1 MKKAVEKTEIAKVI
15 AKGVLGAIPLA
26 GPLIAEIIG
35 AIIPNQREERLVKL
49 IESLAKKLEHVE
61 EDQISQK
68 IKTPESID
76 LLEDGF
82 IQATRALTK
91 DRTDYIAALLKN
103 SLTNEELEHIE
114 YKRLLALLGELNDA
128 EIIILIS
135 YSYNWFMR
143 EDPEATE
150 FLNKHDDL
158 LTEPILYMSATQIEQ
173 DKNTLFHTHRIHL
186 VNLGL
191 LKYRYKRP
199 RKGELP
205 EFDEKTGTM
214 KIQGYE
220 ITSLGRLLLRNIDL
234 EKDQDSSI

>member
-1 MKKAVEKTEIAKVI
+1 MKKTGEKTEIAKVL

-26 GPLIAEIIG
+26 GPLMAEIIG
-35 AIIPNQREERLVKL
+35 AIIPNQREERLIKL
-49 IESLAKKLEHVE
+49 VESLDRKLEHVE
-61 EDQISQK
+61 EEQINQK

-82 IQATRALTK
+82 IQATRALTE
-91 DRTDYIAALLKN
+91 DRTGYIAALLKN

-114 YKRLLALLGELNDA
+114 YKRLLTLLGQLNDA

-135 YSYNWFMR
+135 YSYTRFMGE
-143 EDPEATE
+143 EDLETTE
-150 FLNKHDDL
+150 FFNKHDDL
-158 LTEPILYMSATQIEQ
+158 LTEPDLYMGSTQIEQ
-173 DKNTLFHTHRIHL
+173 DKHTLYHTHRTHL

-199 RKGELP
+199 RKDELP

-220 ITSLGRLLLRNIDL
+220 MTNLGRLLLRNIDRIE
-234 EKDQDSSI
+234 EKN